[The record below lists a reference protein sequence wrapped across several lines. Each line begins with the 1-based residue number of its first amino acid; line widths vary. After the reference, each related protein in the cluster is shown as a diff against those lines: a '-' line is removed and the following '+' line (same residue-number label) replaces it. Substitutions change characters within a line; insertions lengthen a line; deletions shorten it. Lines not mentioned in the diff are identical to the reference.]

1 MLSRV
6 FETVKTVIIFML
18 CVTMLVMTLLLMAS
32 DQGNDEVAYPFEER
46 MIFYGDS
53 ADATNQTGMDTLRM
67 MPTAIAMRSPS
78 QMEEDRLRAE
88 NATLRVVLD
97 GALLPNVYTSLYPLL
112 QEMLGYAAVGTT
124 VEDGEALWM
133 EALGAENLLYM
144 VYAGDLPS
152 ALIFAYTFDDS
163 AFGESQTLP
172 THSAYCKELI
182 FFEEKETAE
191 LLLLARASDGTVTR
205 FVLTENGAQDGDATA
220 SKDGAPTIETDA
232 ETAMDGADLSAPNEN
247 SPTAMSEGEDTSL
260 HALEL
265 SAYIEI
271 VGNLAKEA
279 HPGCFLCQLPK
290 EAQKPRLEETEPTS
304 SNEGQ
309 MGSGTQLDG
318 ALSKDGEEVTS
329 GAYLLGMTNAET
341 DTALVYWGV
350 RSLPNVTLSRFGG
363 MQVLDA
369 NESEGLYLLL
379 HTIGMRDS
387 AVENHYID
395 RDGGRVY
402 LDADGRLYIAPDG
415 ALHYAALQNGGI
427 PGSALLGYSNING
440 VYSLSESL
448 QISDRL
454 VTVFSKN
461 IIPML
466 CAVEQEVS
474 ENGNAL
480 QTPIL
485 SVTSVMLEGGVSGV
499 HVRYGYAIDGVPLCD
514 ADGNALSSFSVVIS
528 GDAVVSAS
536 LLPLIATEEEK
547 SYLLPMQVALRAMTY
562 ENVPSADTYGILKAA
577 YVVPGTEAPPK
588 VLSPEW
594 LFLEK

>member
-6 FETVKTVIIFML
+6 FETVKTVIIFIL
-18 CVTMLVMTLLLMAS
+18 CVTMLAMMLLLMAS
-32 DQGNDEVAYPFEER
+32 NQGNDEVAYPFEER
-46 MIFYGDS
+46 MIFYGGS
-53 ADATNQTGMDTLRM
+53 ADATDQAGMDTMRM

-97 GALLPNVYTSLYPLL
+97 GALLPNVYSFLYPLL
-112 QEMLGYAAVGTT
+112 REMLGYAAVSTT
-124 VEDGEALWM
+124 VEDGEALWK

-163 AFGESQTLP
+163 TFGESKTLP
-172 THSAYCKELI
+172 THSVYCKELI
-182 FFEEKETAE
+182 FFEEKETKE
-191 LLLLARASDGTVTR
+191 LLLLARASDGTITR
-205 FVLTENGAQDGDATA
+205 FTLTENGVQAENATNV
-220 SKDGAPTIETDA
+220 PTVDTGA
-232 ETAMDGADLSAPNEN
+232 ETAGDGAALSAPTEN
-247 SPTAMSEGEDTSL
+247 SLTAMSEGEDTTL

-279 HPGCFLCQLPK
+279 HPGCFLSQLPEEVKKPLSK
-290 EAQKPRLEETEPTS
+290 ENEVTPANDGQAS
-304 SNEGQ
+304 SDQ
-309 MGSGTQLDG
+309 QLDDI
-318 ALSKDGEEVTS
+318 LNTDGDENTG
-329 GAYLLGMTNAET
+329 GAYLLGMTSAQT

-350 RSLPNVTLSRFGG
+350 RSLPSVTLSRFGG

-415 ALHYAALQNGGI
+415 ALYYAALQNGGI

-466 CAVEQEVS
+466 CAAKD
-474 ENGNAL
+474 GGIL

-485 SVTSVMLEGGVSGV
+485 SVTSVTLEDGVSGV

-514 ADGNALSSFSVVIS
+514 ANGNALISFSVVIS
-528 GDAVVSAS
+528 GDAVVSVS
-536 LLPLIATEEEK
+536 LLPLNATEAEQQ

-562 ENVPSADTYGILKAA
+562 EDPPSVDTYGVLKAA
-577 YVVPGTEAPPK
+577 YVVQETEGSENT
-588 VLSPEW
+588 LSPEW
-594 LFLEK
+594 LFFEK